1 MTKFDNVQISHRR
14 GRKVADDYGVDDVKL
29 PAGGLEVDEDGWLRV
44 AQADNVG
51 VCGGQSAAR
60 LGELDPPCVFFELE
74 RADGS
79 DVGVICV
86 EVCNVEAAPKC
97 TRAFIDRCE
106 ELKPFDPHTGSGGYV
121 GATVSF
127 DGIAA
132 AHVGAVSPS
141 VKTSGVH
148 NAIADKNLN
157 VERMG
162 EETRVFTASHRS
174 SAASIVASLDL
185 TDGSFAL
192 MFGSEPTWDARAR
205 QALGRV
211 HGASDGSSESERVAD
226 ALKKTAAGAILN
238 SNADGKNG
246 DGGGVDPDEPDPR
259 ENLRQRARRRGR
271 QGVRAN
277 LQSSMRS
284 VREALDR
291 ITERFESRETT
302 RSRIVAESEAA
313 QCKVEDALRVGL
325 NSHKRKEMAGD
336 PSAGDGGIHGRKKP
350 VAAMGG
356 QWDTLGDLP
365 SDSSDSE
372 EE

>member
-60 LGELDPPCVFFELE
+60 LWELDPPCVFFELE

-106 ELKPFDPHTGSGGYV
+106 ELKPFDPRTGSGGYV

-132 AHVGAVSPS
+132 AHVGAVSPGGMPG
-141 VKTSGVH
+141 GVH
-148 NAIADKNLN
+148 NAIADKNLS

-211 HGASDGSSESERVAD
+211 HVASDGSSESERVAD

-246 DGGGVDPDEPDPR
+246 DGDGVDPT
-259 ENLRQRARRRGR
+259 NLIRVRTCGSVLDDVGGRAFG
-271 QGVRAN
+271 AN

-291 ITERFESRETT
+291 IT
-302 RSRIVAESEAA
+302 
-313 QCKVEDALRVGL
+313 
-325 NSHKRKEMAGD
+325 
-336 PSAGDGGIHGRKKP
+336 
-350 VAAMGG
+350 
-356 QWDTLGDLP
+356 
-365 SDSSDSE
+365 
-372 EE
+372 

>member
-51 VCGGQSAAR
+51 VCGWQSAAR

-86 EVCNVEAAPKC
+86 EVCNVEVAPKC

-106 ELKPFDPHTGSGGYV
+106 ELKPFDPRTGSGGYV

-132 AHVGAVSPS
+132 AHVGAVSPGGMPG
-141 VKTSGVH
+141 GVH
-148 NAIADKNLN
+148 NAIADKNLS

-174 SAASIVASLDL
+174 SAASIVA
-185 TDGSFAL
+185 
-192 MFGSEPTWDARAR
+192 
-205 QALGRV
+205 
-211 HGASDGSSESERVAD
+211 
-226 ALKKTAAGAILN
+226 
-238 SNADGKNG
+238 
-246 DGGGVDPDEPDPR
+246 
-259 ENLRQRARRRGR
+259 
-271 QGVRAN
+271 
-277 LQSSMRS
+277 
-284 VREALDR
+284 
-291 ITERFESRETT
+291 
-302 RSRIVAESEAA
+302 
-313 QCKVEDALRVGL
+313 
-325 NSHKRKEMAGD
+325 
-336 PSAGDGGIHGRKKP
+336 
-350 VAAMGG
+350 
-356 QWDTLGDLP
+356 
-365 SDSSDSE
+365 
-372 EE
+372 